1 MKKLVSIL
9 MAIAMLTTCIFALAS
24 CENTAEK
31 VKIGV
36 VMYGYTD
43 EQGKSTQEYCNY
55 LSENFNVEF
64 VYEKTDYNDDAH
76 VGCVENLISAGCKAV
91 ISAYDTSLESSIQT
105 CESAGVYYVLA
116 LDYA

>member
-36 VMYGYTD
+36 VLSFAFVTC
-43 EQGKSTQEYCNY
+43 KSVQMKQSRF
-55 LSENFNVEF
+55 SEI
-64 VYEKTDYNDDAH
+64 KTRAEL
-76 VGCVENLISAGCKAV
+76 C
-91 ISAYDTSLESSIQT
+91 
-105 CESAGVYYVLA
+105 
-116 LDYA
+116 